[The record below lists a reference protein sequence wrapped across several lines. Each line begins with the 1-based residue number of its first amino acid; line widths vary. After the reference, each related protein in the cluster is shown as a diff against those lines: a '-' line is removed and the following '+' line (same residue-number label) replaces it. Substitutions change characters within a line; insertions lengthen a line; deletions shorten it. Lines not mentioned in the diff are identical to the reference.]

1 MMNILWLI
9 FFLHQKNKPLQP
21 WKKLHCRI
29 FIICFCI
36 FENPKL
42 ESMLQKSNETC
53 FFEKHHWRNPLYFTA
68 YFFDTH
74 NPSLCNYLMKRN
86 SCYPTNLIIIH
97 HAQKTWWYDK
107 QTRKPNNKTILVT
120 WKTNHNLNSLP
131 CIIVSNPVPLVSIWC
146 AYKTVTFSPKFHIFT
161 FHFQL

>member
-1 MMNILWLI
+1 MKKIALPHFYNLL
-9 FFLHQKNKPLQP
+9 LHF
-21 WKKLHCRI
+21 WKSQIRVDVTKI
-29 FIICFCI
+29 QWNMF
-36 FENPKL
+36 FEN
-42 ESMLQKSNETC
+42 N
-53 FFEKHHWRNPLYFTA
+53 HWRNPLYFTA